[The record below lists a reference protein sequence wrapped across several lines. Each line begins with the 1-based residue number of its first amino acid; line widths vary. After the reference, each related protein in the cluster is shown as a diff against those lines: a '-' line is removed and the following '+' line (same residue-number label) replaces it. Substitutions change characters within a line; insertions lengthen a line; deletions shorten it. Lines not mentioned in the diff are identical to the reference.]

1 MINWRAWIVTPNAN
15 WDTRPRRTQQPPPE
29 TDTRITS
36 HTKAQRAI
44 ITRTEIAHA
53 TNNRWKSRPP
63 KSCWGLYRVASH
75 CIIFYRVGQYC
86 LLFYC
91 MVFYW
96 LVSDYTILYDIVSY
110 FIVLYSIVWYIAS
123 YCIVWHHILSYCIA
137 RIEIFDNIQTVDE
150 TRGGARMQGTIY
162 LKYRQ
167 FLTVFN
173 ERVDIRTSH
182 RGSAE
187 ILWKWKTRSIPPKSM
202 RC

>member
-1 MINWRAWIVTPNAN
+1 MGIKIVLFIVSYCIVFY
-15 WDTRPRRTQQPPPE
+15 RV
-29 TDTRITS
+29 TS
-36 HTKAQRAI
+36 NCI
-44 ITRTEIAHA
+44 I
-53 TNNRWKSRPP
+53 
-63 KSCWGLYRVASH
+63 LYRV
-75 CIIFYRVGQYC
+75 RQYC
-86 LLFYC
+86 LLFDC
-91 MVFYW
+91 MVFYC

-173 ERVDIRTSH
+173 ERVDMRTGH

-187 ILWKWKTRSIPPKSM
+187 IL
-202 RC
+202 